1 MSVFLNSA
9 ARNEKL
15 ISNLA
20 RDQKSLAT
28 PGLSYQSYQWK
39 SVKGHGSVNF
49 HTLDESVH
57 APSRTEILT
66 LQLNKN
72 G

>member
-28 PGLSYQSYQWK
+28 PDINHQNQSKY
-39 SVKGHGSVNF
+39 NF
-49 HTLDESVH
+49 QQMLFQMKKT
-57 APSRTEILT
+57 
-66 LQLNKN
+66 QCQQ
-72 G
+72 